1 MTANLFVDSLEKLWN
16 DFVSLLP
23 SIAAG
28 IVALLVFYI
37 VARIASWLTRRY
49 LGKLRISELAVSLL
63 SRAAFIAI
71 LVLGIFVSLGVMG
84 VNAGALVASMGLFG
98 VALGF
103 ALKDVI
109 ENFVAGFVVILQR
122 PFEAGDMIIIGEI
135 EGEVLEVRLR
145 DTIIRMYDGRQAFVP
160 NATIFT
166 QPLTNNTRTRRRR
179 MDFDVGISYSDDTA
193 GAMRVAVEALGG
205 VDGVLDDPSPFVI
218 ARGFEES
225 SVGLRVYFWINPVK
239 TDFLKVRSEA
249 IAGIKRSF
257 QEAGIEIPFPII
269 TINKPTGS

>member
-28 IVALLVFYI
+28 IVALLIFYL
-37 VARIASWLTRRY
+37 VARMARWLTRRY
-49 LGKLRISELAVSLL
+49 MGKLKISELAASLL
-63 SRAAFIAI
+63 SRTTYIAI

-84 VNAGALVASMGLFG
+84 VNTGALVASMGLLG

-122 PFEAGDMIIIGEI
+122 PFEAGDMVIIGDV
-135 EGEVLEVRLR
+135 EGEVLEVRVR
-145 DTIIRMYDGRQAFVP
+145 DTLIRMYDGRHAYVP
-160 NATIFT
+160 NAMIFT
-166 QPLTNNTRTRRRR
+166 RPLTNNTRTRRRR

-193 GAMRVAVEALGG
+193 RAMKVAVEALNGIH
-205 VDGVLDDPSPFVI
+205 GVLDDPSPFVV
-218 ARGFEES
+218 AKGFEES
-225 SVGLRVYFWINPVK
+225 SVGLKVYFWIDPVE
-239 TDFLKVRSEA
+239 TDFLKARSEA
-249 IAGIKRSF
+249 IAGIKKSF
-257 QEAGIEIPFPII
+257 QEAGIEIPFPIV
-269 TINKPTGS
+269 TINAPTGA

>member
-1 MTANLFVDSLEKLWN
+1 MTANLFVDSMEKLWN

-28 IVALLVFYI
+28 IVALLVLYI

-109 ENFVAGFVVILQR
+109 ENLVAGFVVILQR

-205 VDGVLDDPSPFVI
+205 IDGVLDDPSPFVI